1 MGGSISGAKYIPLIA
16 CARANQK
23 KSTYNRFGS
32 YFANMG
38 YYIDLF
44 SPETAMAFEKSSK
57 DISGFRISRK
67 TYVDNQRIGEGDKLI
82 CYVTRLQRF
91 IGLLEIRSK
100 PFQDNKPIFTEE
112 NDPFVLRFKVAP
124 IVWLPLE
131 KSIPIHE
138 DFIWSTLSFTKGLS
152 KNSNRWTFMVF
163 SSPRLWPKEDCIFL
177 EKALTE
183 QAQKQV
189 DYHFSED
196 DLKKLRPHR
205 IRISSK
211 KMVTVSVPDDEEV
224 EEIEQVPLSEKERR
238 NSIMVQ
244 AKLAEIGETL
254 DFKIWLPSSDRA
266 RVLEIWKPREDVLLE
281 ELPLVFDET
290 TLRTIRNIDVLWIE
304 GRSITRAFEVEDTT
318 SIFSGILR
326 MADLLALQPKL
337 DIKIHIVAP
346 NERRAV
352 VFTQINR
359 PVFANIAG
367 RQLSEVCSY
376 ISYDSVYK
384 LAQEKKLKHMNDTI
398 IDEYSEYI
406 EE

>member
-1 MGGSISGAKYIPLIA
+1 M
-16 CARANQK
+16 N
-23 KSTYNRFGS
+23 
-32 YFANMG
+32 

-44 SPETAMAFEKSSK
+44 SPETSIAFEKSSR
-57 DISGFRISRK
+57 DVSGFRISRK
-67 TYVDNQRIGEGDKLI
+67 TYVENQKIGPGDKFI

-91 IGLLEIRSK
+91 IGLLEIKSK
-100 PFQDNKPIFTEE
+100 PFQDDKPIFTKE
-112 NDPFVLRFKVAP
+112 NDPFLLRFKVTP

-131 KSIPIHE
+131 KSIPIHQ
-138 DFIWSTLSFTKGLS
+138 DFIWNTLSFTKGLS
-152 KNSNRWTFMVF
+152 KDSNKWTYMVF

-177 EKALTE
+177 EKTLLE
-183 QAQKQV
+183 QAQKQITYNFSV
-189 DYHFSED
+189 DD
-196 DLKKLRPHR
+196 QKKLRTPR

-211 KMVTVSVPDDEEV
+211 KEVTVSVPDDEEV
-224 EEIEQVPLSEKERR
+224 EEIEQIPLTEKERR

-254 DFKIWLPSSDRA
+254 DFKIWLPNNDRA
-266 RVLEIWKPREDVLLE
+266 RVLEIWKPKEDALLE

-290 TLRTIRNIDVLWIE
+290 TLRTIRNIDVLWIRR
-304 GRSITRAFEVEDTT
+304 RSIFRAFEVEDTT

-326 MADLLALQPKL
+326 MADLLALQPML

-346 NERRAV
+346 NERRSV

-359 PVFANIAG
+359 PVFADIAG

-376 ISYDSVYK
+376 ISYDSVFK
-384 LAQEKKLKHMNDTI
+384 LAQEKKLRHMNDTI
-398 IDEYSEYI
+398 IDDYSEYN